1 MLVSTRSCATAAGS
15 GRPDV
20 DTSSAIVNAIQ
31 EALTKH
37 RQEKAMIE
45 KRVAGDQQR
54 LRELEA
60 VITALEAIP
69 VAQAAA
75 PANPQTST
83 RS

>member
-1 MLVSTRSCATAAGS
+1 M
-15 GRPDV
+15 
-20 DTSSAIVNAIQ
+20 NAIQ

-45 KRVAGDQQR
+45 KRAAGDQQR

-60 VITALEAIP
+60 IIAALEAIP
-69 VAQAAA
+69 NATDAA
-75 PANPQTST
+75 PADPNIK

>member
-1 MLVSTRSCATAAGS
+1 M
-15 GRPDV
+15 
-20 DTSSAIVNAIQ
+20 NAIQ

-45 KRVAGDQQR
+45 KRAAGDQQR

-60 VITALEAIP
+60 IISALEAIP
-69 VAQAAA
+69 NASDAA
-75 PANPQTST
+75 PADPNTK

>member
-1 MLVSTRSCATAAGS
+1 
-15 GRPDV
+15 
-20 DTSSAIVNAIQ
+20 VNAIQ

-69 VAQAAA
+69 PASDAA
-75 PANPQTST
+75 PADATATNKS
-83 RS
+83 

>member
-1 MLVSTRSCATAAGS
+1 M
-15 GRPDV
+15 
-20 DTSSAIVNAIQ
+20 NAIQ

-45 KRVAGDQQR
+45 KRAAGDQQR

-60 VITALEAIP
+60 IIAALEAIP
-69 VAQAAA
+69 NATDSA
-75 PANPQTST
+75 PADPNTK

>member
-1 MLVSTRSCATAAGS
+1 M
-15 GRPDV
+15 
-20 DTSSAIVNAIQ
+20 NAIQ

-69 VAQAAA
+69 ATSAADPTEAQATVR
-75 PANPQTST
+75 N
-83 RS
+83 

>member
-1 MLVSTRSCATAAGS
+1 M
-15 GRPDV
+15 
-20 DTSSAIVNAIQ
+20 NAIQ

-60 VITALEAIP
+60 IIGALDAIP
-69 VAQAAA
+69 AAEPAEA
-75 PANPQTST
+75 PNSN
-83 RS
+83 RN

>member
-1 MLVSTRSCATAAGS
+1 M
-15 GRPDV
+15 
-20 DTSSAIVNAIQ
+20 NAIQ

-54 LRELEA
+54 LRELAA

-69 VAQAAA
+69 ATSDAA
-75 PANPQTST
+75 PADAPNTNKS
-83 RS
+83 

>member
-1 MLVSTRSCATAAGS
+1 M
-15 GRPDV
+15 
-20 DTSSAIVNAIQ
+20 NAIQ

-37 RQEKAMIE
+37 RQEKTMIE

-69 VAQAAA
+69 TPSDAA
-75 PANPQTST
+75 PADATTTN